1 MTVHDGED
9 LALHQVKRFARVGD
23 GGQGEVFEA
32 GGPGRLLYKEYREP
46 HKVRGDALT
55 HLVRV
60 RQEMAPAERD
70 RLDRQAAWPLCRV
83 TDGGRVTGFLMHRA
97 PEAMTWTTSKGDGKL
112 IELSYLLREAKA
124 AWSAVPQPVPA
135 QRLDLVVQVVSL
147 LEWLHGLG
155 LVVGDLSHANV
166 LWSLAPEPAVHL
178 LDCDGIRA
186 GGQDPVL
193 DQADTPDWHDPLAPA
208 GLPASVDSDRY
219 KAALMIGRI
228 LCRDPLIR
236 PGEPLTLV
244 PGTLD
249 DRRAGQLAPCGA
261 RRPDRPAPARTWAAG
276 APPSAAG
283 APSPCAG
290 ASPAPPR
297 PVLTRPSSSSAAPEA
312 PSRSAATETPATTP
326 ARPSRM
332 RGAGRSASQGQLATT
347 PSTNADRAAA
357 ENSRAGP
364 WGCLLSR
371 TATVVGETMPHST
384 HWAPVS
390 EYVDFHQVTGR
401 VEASLTWLI
410 ASSLSG

>member
-1 MTVHDGED
+1 MTVHDGQD

-135 QRLDLVVQVVSL
+135 QRLDLVIQVVSL

-166 LWSLAPEPAVHL
+166 LWSLTPEPAVHL

-186 GGQDPVL
+186 GGQEPVL
-193 DQADTPDWHDPLAPA
+193 DQADTPDWQDPLAPA

-236 PGEPLTLV
+236 PGEPLAPV

-249 DRRAGQLAPCGA
+249 DRRAGQLAPLWRQAAGPA
-261 RRPDRPAPARTWAAG
+261 GSRPDLGRWRTALSGRATIPLRRGVPRPAPSG
-276 APPSAAG
+276 AD
-283 APSPCAG
+283 
-290 ASPAPPR
+290 PAVFQQRGPR
-297 PVLTRPSSSSAAPEA
+297 GTIPL
-312 PSRSAATETPATTP
+312 
-326 ARPSRM
+326 
-332 RGAGRSASQGQLATT
+332 RG
-347 PSTNADRAAA
+347 D
-357 ENSRAGP
+357 
-364 WGCLLSR
+364 
-371 TATVVGETMPHST
+371 
-384 HWAPVS
+384 
-390 EYVDFHQVTGR
+390 
-401 VEASLTWLI
+401 
-410 ASSLSG
+410 

>member
-249 DRRAGQLAPCGA
+249 DRRAGQLAPLWRQAAG
-261 RRPDRPAPARTWAAG
+261 PAGSARTWAAG

-297 PVLTRPSSSSAAPEA
+297 PVPTRPSSSNAAPAA
-312 PSRSAATETPATTP
+312 PSRSAATEAPATTP
-326 ARPSRM
+326 ARPSRT

-347 PSTNADRAAA
+347 PSTNADRASA

-384 HWAPVS
+384 HWAPLS
-390 EYVDFHQVTGR
+390 EREDLHQVTGR
-401 VEASLTWLI
+401 VEASLT
-410 ASSLSG
+410 